1 MKARKQFSQRELF
14 LFFSW
19 RRIGVLNMQLI
30 AAIDIGTN
38 STRLLVVQK
47 TGAGWEE
54 LARKLAGTR
63 LGEGIRRGVL
73 LPSAMERTAEAVEL
87 FYREALSLGAQ
98 RVVAAATSAVRDAS
112 NREEF
117 LALVNQRTGLPVRVL
132 SGEEEARLS
141 YRGVISGLD
150 IEPDS
155 TVVVDVGGGSTELI
169 WMQSGRLRL
178 VSVKAGAVRLTGAG
192 GRSGLAAT
200 LRPALVQVRQ
210 SKAGNLVGVGGT
222 VTTLAAIDQKLVEYD
237 PRLVHGYVLTAGRIK
252 EILSMLSSLEL
263 ADRRRVPGLQPERAD
278 IILAGVEI
286 VLAVME
292 GLAVNRLVVSES
304 DILLGLIQ
312 EEVERK

>member
-1 MKARKQFSQRELF
+1 MELGSNSHKGNCFYF
-14 LFFSW
+14 LCQ
-19 RRIGVLNMQLI
+19 IGVLNVQVI

-38 STRLLVVQK
+38 STRLLVVQR
-47 TGAGWEE
+47 TEAGWVE
-54 LARKLAGTR
+54 LARKLASTR

-73 LPSAMERTAEAVEL
+73 LPSAMERTVEAVGL
-87 FYREALSLGAQ
+87 FYREALGLGAQ

-117 LALVNQRTGLPVRVL
+117 LALVNQRVGLPVRVL
-132 SGEEEARLS
+132 SGVEEARLS
-141 YRGVISGLD
+141 YLGVNSGLN
-150 IEPDS
+150 IEPES

-169 WMQSGRLRL
+169 WIQSGRLRL
-178 VSVKAGAVRLTGAG
+178 ASVKAGAVRLTGAG
-192 GRSGLAAT
+192 GRCELAAI
-200 LRPALVQVRQ
+200 LRPALSQVRQ
-210 SKAGNLVGVGGT
+210 PGAVNLVGVGGT

-237 PRLVHGYVLTAGRIK
+237 PRLVHGYVLTTGRIK
-252 EILSMLSSLEL
+252 EILSMLASLEL
-263 ADRRRVPGLQPERAD
+263 AERRRVPGLQPERAD

-292 GLAVNRLVVSES
+292 GLAVDRLVVSES

>member
-1 MKARKQFSQRELF
+1 
-14 LFFSW
+14 
-19 RRIGVLNMQLI
+19 MQLI

-47 TGAGWEE
+47 TGAGWKE

-73 LPSAMERTAEAVEL
+73 PPSAMERTAEAVGL

-112 NREEF
+112 NRAEF
-117 LALVNQRTGLPVRVL
+117 LSLVKLKAGLPVRVL

-169 WMQSGRLRL
+169 WMQAGRLHL

-192 GRSGLAAT
+192 GRCGPAAT
-200 LRPALVQVRQ
+200 LGPALVQVKR

-237 PRLVHGYVLTAGRIK
+237 PRLVHGYTLTAGRIK
-252 EILSMLSSLEL
+252 EILSMLSSLDL

-304 DILLGLIQ
+304 DILMGLIQ